1 MADQSKTA
9 RAPMVKTVDAVVVG
23 GGFGGMYQ
31 LHRLRELGLSLQG
44 FEAGDDVGGTWYW
57 NRYPGARC
65 DVPSLFYS
73 FTFSEAL
80 TREWRWSEKY
90 AAQPEILRYAGHIAD
105 RYGLRDLIAFQTR
118 VTKAV
123 FDEGSNQWLIET
135 DRGDQV
141 RARWCVM
148 ATGCLSV
155 PQEPQITGAESFK
168 GPIYH
173 TGRWPHEPV
182 DFTGQRVGV
191 IGTGSSGI
199 QSIPEIA
206 KQAMHV
212 TVFQRTANY
221 SLPANNGPLTDADY
235 EKHQQG
241 YAEYLELL
249 KAGAPGVIGGA
260 ETAPIPPL
268 EKQRHV
274 YQKHWDAGGT
284 TLILAFPNVLTSQE
298 VNDVASDFVR
308 EKIKAKV
315 KDPAVAEKLSPRGH
329 PIGTKR
335 ICVDLEYFE
344 TFNRAN
350 VSLVDVRAAP
360 IQAIT
365 PTGLRTTEADY
376 ELDAIVLAT
385 GFDAMT
391 GALLAMDI
399 TGVGGARL
407 DQAWAGGPA
416 AYLGLTVAGFP
427 NLFMVTG
434 PGSPSV
440 LSNMLVAIEQHVD
453 WISDAIAHMRAKG
466 LNRIEAQPDA
476 QAAWVAHVKATA
488 DSSLFPKANSW
499 YMGANIPGKPRVFPI
514 YIGDGYRRKCED
526 VAAKGYEGFTV
537 G

>member
-1 MADQSKTA
+1 
-9 RAPMVKTVDAVVVG
+9 MVKTVDAVVVG
-23 GGFGGMYQ
+23 GGFGGLYQ
-31 LHRLRELGLSLQG
+31 LHRLRELGLTVQG
-44 FEAGDDVGGTWYW
+44 FEAGDGVGGTWYW

-90 AAQPEILRYAGHIAD
+90 AAQPEILCYANHLAD
-105 RYGLRDLIAFQTR
+105 RYGLRELIAFETR
-118 VTKAV
+118 VIQAS
-123 FDEGSNQWLIET
+123 FDEAADEWLIET

-155 PQEPQITGAESFK
+155 PQEPDIPGAESFQ
-168 GPIYH
+168 GAIYH
-173 TGRWPHEPV
+173 TGRWPHEGV
-182 DFTGQRVGV
+182 DLTGLRVGV

-206 KQAMHV
+206 KQARHL

-221 SLPANNGPLTDADY
+221 SLPARNGPLTDADI
-235 EKHQQG
+235 EKHQEG
-241 YAEYLELL
+241 YAEYLEML

-260 ETAPIPPL
+260 ESAPIPPL
-268 EKQRHV
+268 EKQLHV
-274 YQKHWDAGGT
+274 YQKHWNAGGT

-298 VNDVASDFVR
+298 VNDVAAEFVR

-315 KDPAVAEKLSPRGH
+315 KDTATAEVLAPRGH

-344 TFNRAN
+344 TFNRPN
-350 VSLVDVRAAP
+350 VALVDVRAAP

-365 PTGLRTTEADY
+365 PTGLRTSQGEY

-391 GALLAMDI
+391 GALTAMNI

-407 DQAWAGGPA
+407 RDAWASGPA
-416 AYLGLTVAGFP
+416 AYLGLAVADFP
-427 NLFMVTG
+427 NLFTVTG

-453 WISDAIAHMRAKG
+453 WITDTIGHMRAKG
-466 LNRIEAQPDA
+466 LSRIEAEPAA
-476 QAAWVAHVKATA
+476 QADWVAHVKAVA
-488 DSSLFPKANSW
+488 DSSLFPKADSW
-499 YMGANIPGKPRVFPI
+499 YMGANIPGKARVFPI

-526 VAAKGYEGFTV
+526 VAANGYEGFRI

>member
-1 MADQSKTA
+1 
-9 RAPMVKTVDAVVVG
+9 MVKTVDAVVVG
-23 GGFGGMYQ
+23 GGFGGLYQ
-31 LHRLRELGLSLQG
+31 LHRLRELGLTVQG
-44 FEAGDDVGGTWYW
+44 FEAGDGVGGTWYW
-57 NRYPGARC
+57 NRDPGARC

-90 AAQPEILRYAGHIAD
+90 AAQPEVLRYANHVAD
-105 RYGLRDLIAFQTR
+105 RYGLRELIAFQTR
-118 VTKAV
+118 VTTAS
-123 FDEGSNQWLIET
+123 FDEAANEWLIET
-135 DRGDQV
+135 DRGDRV

-155 PQEPQITGAESFK
+155 PQQPDIPGADSFQ

-173 TGRWPHEPV
+173 TGRWPHGGV
-182 DFTGQRVGV
+182 DLTGLRVGV

-206 KQAMHV
+206 KQARHL

-221 SLPANNGPLTDADY
+221 SLPANNGPLTDADIG
-235 EKHQQG
+235 KHQQG
-241 YAEYLELL
+241 YAEYLAML

-268 EKQRHV
+268 EKQLHV
-274 YQKHWDAGGT
+274 SQKHWDAGGT
-284 TLILAFPNVLTSQE
+284 TLIIAFPNVLTSQE
-298 VNDVASDFVR
+298 VNDVAADFVR
-308 EKIKAKV
+308 ERIKAKV
-315 KDPAVAEKLSPRGH
+315 NDPALAEVLAPRGH

-344 TFNRAN
+344 AFNRPN
-350 VSLVDVRAAP
+350 VALVDVRAAP

-365 PTGLRTTEADY
+365 PKGLRTSEGEY

-391 GALLAMDI
+391 GALTAMNI

-407 DQAWAGGPA
+407 RDAWAGGPA
-416 AYLGLTVAGFP
+416 AYLGLAVADFP
-427 NLFMVTG
+427 NLFTVTG

-453 WISDAIAHMRAKG
+453 WITDTIGHMHAKG
-466 LNRIEAQPDA
+466 LTRIEALPDA
-476 QAAWVAHVKATA
+476 QADWVAHVKAVA
-488 DSSLFPKANSW
+488 DSSLFPKADSW
-499 YMGANIPGKPRVFPI
+499 YMGANIPGKLRVFPI

-526 VAAKGYEGFTV
+526 VAAKGYEGFRI